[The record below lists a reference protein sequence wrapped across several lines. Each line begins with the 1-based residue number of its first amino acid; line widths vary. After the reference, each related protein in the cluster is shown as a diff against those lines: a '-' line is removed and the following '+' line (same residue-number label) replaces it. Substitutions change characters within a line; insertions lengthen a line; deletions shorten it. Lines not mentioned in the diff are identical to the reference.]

1 METKVRLVK
10 DVPIVQPQL
19 PILLKDVLTG
29 KSSLNLFNFLKK
41 KSFLEFWKKNDEFLF
56 PK

>member
-19 PILLKDVLTG
+19 PISLKNVLTG
-29 KSSLNLFNFLKK
+29 KSSLNLSIFSRFFEKE
-41 KSFLEFWKKNDEFLF
+41 SFLEFCEK
-56 PK
+56 